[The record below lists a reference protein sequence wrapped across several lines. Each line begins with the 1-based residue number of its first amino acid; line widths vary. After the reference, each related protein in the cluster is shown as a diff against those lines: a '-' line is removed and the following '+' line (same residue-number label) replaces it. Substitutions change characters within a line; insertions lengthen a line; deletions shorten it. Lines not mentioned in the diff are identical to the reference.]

1 MIKVINWHFSGIVIL
16 HKLKYHIMNT
26 YQKIYNRFEM
36 GFIASCKLG
45 ILLSSCIGGAAT
57 MTILQNGTSPLQIFE
72 LFIVIAGAMT
82 FNGAVLSQQK
92 HKVIFNLLIL
102 SVLAS
107 SILIIINV
115 MRH

>member
-1 MIKVINWHFSGIVIL
+1 
-16 HKLKYHIMNT
+16 MNS

-36 GFIASCKLG
+36 GFIASCTLG

-57 MTILQNGTSPLQIFE
+57 MTVLQNGRSPLQIFE
-72 LFIVIAGAMT
+72 LFIVIAGAMS

-92 HKVIFNLLIL
+92 HKVIFNFLIL
-102 SVLAS
+102 SVVAS

-115 MRH
+115 LRH